1 MVRFDA
7 GPGVRSG
14 LDIGFTIK
22 GSEFRVKGLRFRFS
36 GLEV

>member
-22 GSEFRVKGLRFRFS
+22 GLELGLRVYGSGFRAR
-36 GLEV
+36 G